1 MLSNFIFLKPL
12 NSPAIQSIL
21 LLCPPVSDNMP
32 WASAKRDCEVWMLHR
47 DVRSCGGNHL
57 VPVLFHS
64 HPVLRSEAASGSS
77 VAQLHASLSPCQT
90 PLAGTARGASQL
102 LLVHAGSEADGSA
115 HGKCWQEREQPQ
127 DQLVGPSC
135 HCCQWLLRTQGS
147 DSSLQQTE
155 HRLLASGAS
164 SSC

>member
-1 MLSNFIFLKPL
+1 
-12 NSPAIQSIL
+12 
-21 LLCPPVSDNMP
+21 MP
-32 WASAKRDCEVWMLHR
+32 WVSAKRDCEVRMLHR

-77 VAQLHASLSPCQT
+77 VAQLHALLSPCQT

-115 HGKCWQEREQPQ
+115 LALLGMGSAGRSGSSPRTSSWGRAVIAVSGFSEPRAQTRLSSKLSIGSWPQEHLP
-127 DQLVGPSC
+127 
-135 HCCQWLLRTQGS
+135 
-147 DSSLQQTE
+147 
-155 HRLLASGAS
+155 LADK
-164 SSC
+164 